1 MDIVDTLGTVALVIT
16 VIYTCFGLP
25 VQIRKNYQDKSVAGL
40 SLFLMVMLLFTFSSW
55 VAYGW
60 VKPIKDWYVIAS
72 NFPGAVCV
80 AIILVQF
87 KLYQGNS
94 RNSLS

>member
-1 MDIVDTLGTVALVIT
+1 MSLVDTIGTIALVIT

-40 SLFLMVMLLFTFSSW
+40 SLFLMIMLLFTFSSW

-60 VKPIKDWYVIAS
+60 VKEQKDWYVIAS
-72 NFPGAVCV
+72 NAPGALCV

-87 KLYQGNS
+87 KLYRG
-94 RNSLS
+94 RPRLGA